1 MTWIFLPVKK
11 HQLAGCVCGLAILL
25 SSFPVTAL
33 FVSKR
38 NNINVRSSPTFHRG
52 SSSYFPA
59 SSTSTQSL
67 VKINLF
73 RTSKGGSSSSSSS
86 NSSSSST
93 TVTSGNGYSNVIQGA
108 AGWKS
113 FNNGTMIID
122 ETVTA
127 KKERLKP
134 KLDAETIF
142 EFLVPFLAPLLAYM
156 SYEFVATG
164 YSDFVNTFSNTNWI
178 AVDGGALQAK
188 IIAPAING
196 LVAPAIAILYATL
209 TSTTIST
216 LRQRQVEIRRCINME
231 AGELRNLGHLVYSY
245 PAGKVRSMCR
255 AYLAQ
260 YAKRIIRECQ
270 PPATLFAAS
279 DTVIDPGHGM
289 DTELNG
295 FLIQMHE
302 GYGSSIPT
310 FLGDE
315 SFAAIARLR
324 TYRLDRITALQCTYP
339 VLHYILLALLAM
351 AECVIFLME
360 TNQDVLFFLNA
371 FQLKLLWSILVGTFT
386 VCFTIFYDFQSPFAG
401 SYQISASVEQLH
413 FIRKNLESFDTE
425 STTNGA
431 GGKAAVT
438 AAAGNGEN
446 VSTMTTTTSTV
457 TNSVPSTA
465 ATTAMNLTQSSS
477 PNAMTPPPFPSGTG
491 QDFAPNPDRY
501 SVLNSA
507 PMTPT
512 VEATNVQSST
522 QSSSPPPLEPATLV
536 YDQQQLLAQRAGQGI
551 DTSRR
556 NGHNNDNK

>member
-1 MTWIFLPVKK
+1 MTWIFTPVKTR
-11 HQLAGCVCGLAILL
+11 QLVGCVCGLAILL
-25 SSFPVTAL
+25 SSFPVKAL

-38 NNINVRSSPTFHRG
+38 NSIHLLTFHQR

-59 SSTSTQSL
+59 SSESSESL

-73 RTSKGGSSSSSSS
+73 RTSKGGSSSSP
-86 NSSSSST
+86 

-142 EFLVPFLAPLLAYM
+142 EFLVPFLAPLMAYM

-324 TYRLDRITALQCTYP
+324 SYRLDRITALQCTYP

-431 GGKAAVT
+431 GGKAAVE
-438 AAAGNGEN
+438 NG
-446 VSTMTTTTSTV
+446 STMTTTASTITNYV
-457 TNSVPSTA
+457 TPIA
-465 ATTAMNLTQSSS
+465 ATSAMSSAQPSS
-477 PNAMTPPPFPSGTG
+477 PNAMTPAPLTSGIG
-491 QDFAPNPDRY
+491 QDFAPNPDSY
-501 SVLNSA
+501 SVLTSA
-507 PMTPT
+507 ATTPE
-512 VEATNVQSST
+512 VEAQSPT

-556 NGHNNDNK
+556 NGHKNDNDKK